1 MFNIKNIHAGTYSV
15 ISDDQLDDLVRQAQQ
30 VNPNSGIRL
39 MRGFLRSRGHRV
51 QHTRI
56 REALLRTDPVGLTQR
71 WSQNL
76 RRRTYHVA
84 GPLSLWHIDG
94 NHKLIR

>member
-30 VNPNSGIRL
+30 LNPNSGIRL
-39 MRGFLRSRGHRV
+39 TRGFLRSRVHRV

-56 REALLRTDPVGLTQR
+56 REALLRTDPVGLMQR
-71 WSQNL
+71 SSMQML
-76 RRRTYHVA
+76 ELA
-84 GPLSLWHIDG
+84 QFD
-94 NHKLIR
+94 KC